1 MGGADRPL
9 RVLLVED
16 EGPNRDLVAAILGS
30 NLGAGLGPIELRQSA
45 TLAEARAHVRGW
57 SPDLI
62 LLDIRLPDGSGLDL
76 VRDLPGVGQP
86 GRPAVVVMSA
96 SVLPQHRAMAQA
108 AGVDA
113 FLGKPYR
120 PTDLTSLLAGLA
132 EGRAGRTATHGQAE
146 SQPKPDG
153 PTP

>member
-1 MGGADRPL
+1 MAVAGDRPL

-30 NLGAGLGPIELRQSA
+30 SHGLHLGPTDLRQSA
-45 TLAEARAHVRGW
+45 TLAEARAHVLAW
-57 SPDLI
+57 STDLI
-62 LLDIRLPDGSGLDL
+62 LLDLRLPDGSGLDL
-76 VRDLPGVGQP
+76 VRDLPSVGHP
-86 GRPAVVVMSA
+86 ARSAVVVMSA

-120 PTDLTSLLAGLA
+120 PSDLTTLLARIA
-132 EGRAGRTATHGQAE
+132 EGRAGRTATE
-146 SQPKPDG
+146 RQPSP
-153 PTP
+153 